1 MEIPLPSP
9 MEKPYAHRD
18 GFTLLEMMLT
28 LFIVSIILLIGVVSI
43 PKYESGDTEGDI
55 ERISHFFYNAQTEAM
70 ASKDYNIV
78 EIDRAGNTFHLR
90 RRDGSILN
98 SYTPESCQLKSGGL
112 ERIIFKPDGDANKF
126 GTINFDCP
134 DASIRF
140 IFQIE
145 RGRFRVE

>member
-1 MEIPLPSP
+1 MPSP
-9 MEKPYAHRD
+9 MAKQHARHD
-18 GFTLLEMMLT
+18 GFMLLEMMLT

-43 PKYESGDTEGDI
+43 PDYEAGGTEGDI

-70 ASKDYNIV
+70 ASKSYNIV
-78 EIDRAGNTFHLR
+78 DIDRAGNTFHLR
-90 RRDGSILN
+90 SRDGNILN
-98 SYTPESCQLKSGGL
+98 SYTPEWCQLNSGGL

-126 GTINFDCP
+126 GTISLDCP
-134 DASIRF
+134 GSSVRF